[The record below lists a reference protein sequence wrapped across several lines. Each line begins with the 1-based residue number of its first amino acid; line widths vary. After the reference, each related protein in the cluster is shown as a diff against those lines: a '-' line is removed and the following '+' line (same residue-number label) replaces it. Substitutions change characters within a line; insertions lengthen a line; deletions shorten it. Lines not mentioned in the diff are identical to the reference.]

1 MGRKTR
7 ERGQPVNRFMQ
18 ACRRA
23 AGKTGLLF
31 LLFAATVV
39 VIHYLPNFDENA
51 LAAHVR
57 DKGAYGVLLY
67 ILATAV
73 GSAVGIPRQGLS
85 FVGGYAFGALLGAA
99 FATLGTTLGCALS
112 FFLTRNFG
120 KPFLPKK
127 FAGKMEKLDAFIADA
142 PFTMTLTVRCLPFG
156 NNALTNVLAGMSS
169 IPPLGFIAGSCVG
182 YIPQN
187 FIFSLLGSGMRV
199 DPFWRVLIAALLFGL
214 ALTIGVVLFRRHRLA
229 DEEKKH

>member
-1 MGRKTR
+1 M
-7 ERGQPVNRFMQ
+7 NRFTQ
-18 ACRRA
+18 ACGRA
-23 AGKTGLLF
+23 AGKAGLLF
-31 LLFAATVV
+31 LLFAAIVV
-39 VIHYLPNFDENA
+39 AIHYLPDFDENA

-67 ILATAV
+67 LLATAV
-73 GSAVGIPRQGLS
+73 GSAVGVPRQGLS
-85 FVGGYAFGALLGAA
+85 FMGGYAFGALAGVVL
-99 FATLGTTLGCALS
+99 ATLGATLGCAAS
-112 FFLTRNFG
+112 FFLARNFG
-120 KPFLPKK
+120 RPFMPRK

-199 DPFWRVLIAALLFGL
+199 APFWRVLTAALLFVL
-214 ALTIGVVLFRRHRLA
+214 ALAIGAVLFRRHRASLA
-229 DEEKKH
+229 DGEKKH